1 MSIDTMNKMFS
12 VKSKASK
19 QLSANVAA
27 FYAEGGVKTVVKSKK
42 VKISQRTGPAYIGGI
57 ARTKVGQ
64 NDVMRQGATALA

>member
-12 VKSKASK
+12 TKSKSSE
-19 QLSANVAA
+19 QLSDNVAA
-27 FYAEGGVKTVVKSKK
+27 FYAEGGVKTIVPTKK
-42 VKISQRTGPAYIGGI
+42 VKISHRTGPAYIGGI